1 MAEEEKPVEE
11 QDDVNALEIPEG
23 QQNSE
28 DSPVNASDKEIVLP
42 KQPGG
47 LKAILRKFN
56 IYLLLFIFV
65 LFLAGVVVVIAY
77 FQGKQGGKPAI
88 KSGDLSASTLSQLA
102 TTDATV
108 GEAKQTL
115 SVQANAVFAGK
126 VLVRNTLEVG
136 GNLQVNG
143 GVTLSNIIVT
153 DTATLGQV
161 QVGKNLAVAGD
172 TGIQGQLSVAKGL
185 QVTGNGTFSGSVTA
199 VQLTTGA
206 LTLNGDLVLTHH
218 ITAGGPQ
225 PSRSSG
231 PALGAGGTASVS
243 GSDTSGSVSINTGS
257 GASAGC
263 FVTITFAQKYSDAPH
278 VIATPIGSDA
288 GKLDYY
294 VTRNAT
300 SFSICDASTPPAGAS
315 FAFDYFVV
323 N

>member
-1 MAEEEKPVEE
+1 MAEEEKPVDE
-11 QDDVNALEIPEG
+11 QDDVDALEKPEVPE
-23 QQNSE
+23 NSE
-28 DSPVNASDKEIVLP
+28 DSPVNASDKKIILP
-42 KQPGG
+42 KKPGG
-47 LKAILRKFN
+47 LKAFLRKFN
-56 IYLLLFIFV
+56 IYLLLFLFV
-65 LFLAGVVVVIAY
+65 LVLAGVVVVIAY
-77 FQGKQGGKPAI
+77 FQGKQGGKTTI
-88 KSGDLSASTLSQLA
+88 KTGDLSASTLSQLA
-102 TTDATV
+102 TSDATV

-143 GVTLSNIIVT
+143 GVSLSNITVT
-153 DTATLGQV
+153 DSATLGQV

-172 TGIQGQLSVAKGL
+172 AGIQGQLSVAKGL

-199 VQLTTGA
+199 LQITTGA

-225 PSRSSG
+225 PTRSSG
-231 PALGAGGTASVS
+231 AALGAGGTASVS

-257 GASAGC
+257 GAAAGC
-263 FVTITFAQKYSDAPH
+263 FVAITFAQKYNDAPH

-294 VTRNAT
+294 ITRSST
-300 SFSICDASTPPAGAS
+300 GFSICDASAPPAGAS